1 MTTLDPECFL
11 AHVSRFETCNIDSS
25 LYPPPYVL
33 HGRLPHSNFVCCTSV
48 VDATSSWSFCH
59 TFECTGGGNT
69 AEPPMV
75 LECYGNNG
83 GEFVGM
89 CAVQLSQLLEA
100 SSSGGSIV
108 ALQLRDGY
116 FVRGEISFH
125 ATLEKL
131 HSLDIHIPRMAIVPH
146 SPPGASVY
154 VELSCGYEGSDDAVS
169 VTSERVA
176 TEVSEWVPLP
186 PLLRCRVTPGTLTQ
200 DGVFG
205 KLFSDSGERLG
216 HFRIVVPNSVVRGI
230 TAPASPPEDGVSSNQ
245 FGFDVPV
252 ESTPS
257 GFVQR
262 CTGNMTL
269 SMGVYPAVRQASAE
283 VPFNAER
290 STETH
295 ETCRGA
301 LSEGLQV
308 LSGVLEQQQQ
318 MLGTVR
324 EQLEWVRDYKATI
337 KQRLE
342 VLRRHSTATDSTGVG
357 IRSRIERELQACIMQ
372 REQLRDELAALQ
384 ERRAAA
390 TEEHLLRVEEQRR
403 LQETLEEE
411 QAKAQFLREG
421 VKKLQLEMQAHAKI
435 EKERERE
442 RLRQSEEQQQLNSED
457 AETLVE
463 VMRLLERHK

>member
-11 AHVSRFETCNIDSS
+11 AHVSKFETYNIDSS

-33 HGRLPHSNFVCCTSV
+33 HGRLPHSNFVCSASLGNSTP
-48 VDATSSWSFCH
+48 SWSFCH

-83 GEFVGM
+83 EEFVGM
-89 CAVQLSQLLEA
+89 CAVELSQLLEA
-100 SSSGGSIV
+100 SSSKDSIV

-131 HSLDIHIPRMAIVPH
+131 RSFDIHIPRMAIAPH

-154 VELSCGYEGSDDAVS
+154 VELSCGYEGSGGAVS

-176 TEVSEWVPLP
+176 TEVFEWAPLP
-186 PLLRCRVTPGTLTQ
+186 PLLQCRVTPGTLTR

-216 HFRIVVPNSVVRGI
+216 HFRIVVPTSVVRGI
-230 TAPASPPEDGVSSNQ
+230 TAPASLSKDGVSSDQ
-245 FGFDVPV
+245 FEFDVPV

-257 GFVQR
+257 GIVLR
-262 CTGNMTL
+262 CAGNMTL
-269 SMGVYPAVRQASAE
+269 STGACPAACQASAE
-283 VPFNAER
+283 ASFDAER
-290 STETH
+290 NTETH
-295 ETCRGA
+295 EFFRGA
-301 LSEGLQV
+301 LSEDLHV
-308 LSGVLEQQQQ
+308 LSEVLEQQQQ

-342 VLRRHSTATDSTGVG
+342 VLRRHSTATDSTDVG
-357 IRSRIERELQACIMQ
+357 IRSRIERELQGCIIQ
-372 REQLRDELAALQ
+372 REQLRDELAALRK
-384 ERRAAA
+384 RRAAA

-411 QAKAQFLREG
+411 QAKAEFLREG
-421 VKKLQLEMQAHAKI
+421 VKKLQLEMQAHAKM
-435 EKERERE
+435 EKKREQLRI
-442 RLRQSEEQQQLNSED
+442 RQSEEQQQLNSED
-457 AETLVE
+457 AETLIE